1 MQQTTKSNTNPKQA
15 IPYGGLGDIA
25 KAAGVSNA
33 TVTRVLQGR
42 SKNRRVLRALASYLQ
57 ELKQDQDTITST
69 AEQIIH

>member
-1 MQQTTKSNTNPKQA
+1 MQQSNKSTTFLKAA
-15 IPYGGLGDIA
+15 IPHGGIADIA
-25 KAAGVSNA
+25 KAAGVSRFTA
-33 TVTRVLQGR
+33 MRVLQGK